1 MGRRRRPIHTGR
13 DKHMNKNTAP
23 GEKFAKTRTML
34 EAFAMGTAAIAAVS
48 PVVLILC
55 YMDRLK
61 VWWFPLL
68 ILYFVIFFALEAFLV
83 IPQSASRL
91 HSVLGSYNF
100 YKAFPQELART
111 LRQYRK
117 YPQPDRE
124 KVIAS
129 YRERMVTT
137 EADLHNEKLRAH
149 SKRLFLISGAI
160 VTALTLWCVFGLFLS
175 AKNGD
180 PMNISHLIRAGAA
193 FMMAL
198 TAFYIFRR
206 TPKHV
211 LSGVTCALLLL
222 GAWSEF
228 WTDYSLP
235 DGKDFQFMLSQS
247 IESLIIL
254 GIFMIAAIVL
264 ASIADRLQKSVRT
277 HQDHQ
282 QFLLDLYEIGVLDEK
297 ELEVR
302 FSVETH

>member
-1 MGRRRRPIHTGR
+1 M
-13 DKHMNKNTAP
+13 KKNITP
-23 GEKFAKTRTML
+23 GEQYAKTKTML
-34 EAFAMGTAAIAAVS
+34 EAFAMGTAAIVAVT

-55 YMDRLK
+55 YMDKLK

-83 IPQSASRL
+83 IPQSASRM

-117 YPQPDRE
+117 YPQPERE

-137 EADLHNEKLRAH
+137 EADLRNEKLRDH
-149 SKRLFLISGAI
+149 SKRLFLIAGAI
-160 VTALTLWCVFGLFLS
+160 VTALVLWCVLGLFLA
-175 AKNGD
+175 AKNGE
-180 PMNISHLIRAGAA
+180 PLNISLLIRAGAA
-193 FMMAL
+193 FTMAL
-198 TAFYIFRR
+198 SAFYIFRR

-228 WTDYSLP
+228 WTDYSKP
-235 DGKDFQFMLSQS
+235 DGKDIMLMLSQS
-247 IESLIIL
+247 FESLIIL
-254 GIFMIAAIVL
+254 GIFIIAAIVL

-277 HQDHQ
+277 HRDHQ

-302 FSVETH
+302 FSVETD